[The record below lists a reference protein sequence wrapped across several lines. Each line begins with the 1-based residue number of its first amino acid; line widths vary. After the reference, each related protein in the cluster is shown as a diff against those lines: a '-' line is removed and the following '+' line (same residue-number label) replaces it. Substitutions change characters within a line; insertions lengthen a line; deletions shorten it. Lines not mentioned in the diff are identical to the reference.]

1 LSVFIKA
8 AKFIGGRPGIW
19 LVLINKTTQE
29 RGLGPVMAGG
39 AIISN
44 YPGSW
49 WLYVGETPRVDRTQI
64 RLTTERH
71 VTTETTNAQAE
82 SQKQWPLAAPMRLPT
97 PVFHPC
103 RGRSALPRASG
114 DWRETFPRCTRGASL
129 EEQKV
134 QQEHKKISWF
144 RSSGSSQARAQVKKN
159 AVAQGKR
166 GRLPSRS
173 HHRSPLWPRKGV
185 DTRKGTCKTKE
196 VYGKGTAAAP
206 KPSLV

>member
-1 LSVFIKA
+1 
-8 AKFIGGRPGIW
+8 
-19 LVLINKTTQE
+19 
-29 RGLGPVMAGG
+29 MAGG
-39 AIISN
+39 AIFSN

-71 VTTETTNAQAE
+71 VTTETTNEQAE
-82 SQKQWPLAAPMRLPT
+82 SQKQWPLAGPMRLPM

-103 RGRSALPRASG
+103 RGRGALPRASG
-114 DWRETFPRCTRGASL
+114 DWREKFPRCTRGTSL

-144 RSSGSSQARAQVKKN
+144 RSSGSSQARAQVKK
-159 AVAQGKR
+159 KR
-166 GRLPSRS
+166 SGARQEGPPAEPHSQPISLMAKKGSR
-173 HHRSPLWPRKGV
+173 HK
-185 DTRKGTCKTKE
+185 KNTCKTKE
-196 VYGKGTAAAP
+196 VHGKGTAAAP